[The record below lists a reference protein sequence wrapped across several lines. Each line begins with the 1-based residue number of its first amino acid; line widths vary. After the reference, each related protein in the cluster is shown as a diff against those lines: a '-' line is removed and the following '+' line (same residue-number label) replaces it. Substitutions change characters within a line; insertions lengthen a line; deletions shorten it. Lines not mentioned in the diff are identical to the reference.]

1 MRYAMPN
8 DKIDYS
14 LFLEDYLNDA
24 IEGFQESNRALLA
37 LEKDM
42 SQTDQLDSIFRTVH
56 TLKSSS
62 AMLEFGD
69 IAELAHCSEELLD
82 HMRKKKHPV
91 SREFIDTCF
100 EVIDLLEAMVKERSK
115 KKGKAD
121 AGSRSQSLEL
131 INRITGMI
139 ARLDSADCAPGS
151 GSEEAV
157 RQAAQPLPDA
167 PVIPKI
173 DKIQTVRVKVE
184 LLDSLFNLV
193 GELIINKNRID
204 NLLADTV
211 NKEVKS
217 TLAATDR
224 LIASLQDNVST
235 ARLVAVEEIFQKFPR
250 LVRDLA
256 REQRKEISFV
266 LEGRDIEMDKSVLD
280 TISEP
285 IIHLLKN
292 AVDHAIEQV
301 ETRLALKKPGAGT
314 IRLAA
319 RRTEERILIEVE
331 DDGAG
336 IDVERMIKIAL
347 EKEMITSE
355 EAVEMHEKD
364 IMGLLFRPGFT
375 SADKVTEVSGRGV
388 GLDVVKTSVEKLNGT
403 VDITSKKGEGTRFTL
418 RLPLA
423 QAIMQTLL
431 VGAGSHIFAIPS
443 DMVRETLEVKEGQL
457 KEVGDRSVIILREDI
472 IPYMSL
478 EKALHLPIPEERAG
492 LIAVVLNWGEKL
504 LALGVE
510 SVLDQMENIIK
521 PFDPIARQFSNFS
534 GGIIMG
540 DGKVALLL
548 DVPALFRE
556 I

>member
-1 MRYAMPN
+1 MPD

-14 LFLEDYLNDA
+14 MFLDDYMNDA
-24 IEGFQESNRALLA
+24 IEGFQEANSALLA

-42 SQTDQLDSIFRTVH
+42 SQTEQLDYVFRAVH
-56 TLKSSS
+56 NLKSSS
-62 AMLEFGD
+62 AMLEFSD
-69 IAELAHCSEELLD
+69 IAELAHCSEEMLD
-82 HMRKKKHPV
+82 RLRRKKYPV
-91 SREFIDTCF
+91 GQEIIDMLF
-100 EVIDLLEAMVKERSK
+100 EVIDLLGAMVKERGA
-115 KKGKAD
+115 KKGKTSAESGTRSLDLKENLKRMTAELESAAD
-121 AGSRSQSLEL
+121 IAG
-131 INRITGMI
+131 
-139 ARLDSADCAPGS
+139 PGY
-151 GSEEAV
+151 EEAAK
-157 RQAAQPLPDA
+157 RALQPPSDA
-167 PVIPKI
+167 SEIPKI

-204 NLLADTV
+204 NLLADSSD
-211 NKEVKS
+211 KELKS
-217 TLAATDR
+217 TLAATER
-224 LIASLQDNVST
+224 LIASMQDNVST

-256 REQRKEISFV
+256 RERGKEVDFV

-280 TISEP
+280 TIGEP
-285 IIHLLKN
+285 LIHLLRN
-292 AVDHAIEQV
+292 AVDHAIEPPGM
-301 ETRLALKKPGAGT
+301 RILSGKPKEGA

-319 RRTEERILIEVE
+319 KRTEDRILIEVE

-336 IDVERMIKIAL
+336 IDVEMVKKIGL
-347 EKEMITSE
+347 EKGMITP
-355 EAVEMHEKD
+355 EAAAAMPEKD
-364 IMGLLFRPGFT
+364 ILALIFMPGFT
-375 SADKVTEVSGRGV
+375 SASEVTEISGRGV

-403 VDITSKKGEGTRFTL
+403 VDITTAKGAGARFTL
-418 RLPLA
+418 RLPLT

-431 VGAGSHIFAIPS
+431 VGTGDHIFAIPS
-443 DMVRETLEVKEGQL
+443 DTVTETLEVKEGQL
-457 KEVGDRSVIILREDI
+457 KEIGDRRVLVLREDI
-472 IPYMSL
+472 IPFVGL
-478 EKALHLPIPEERAG
+478 ENALHLPAPENRAD
-492 LIAVVLNWGEKL
+492 LIAVILNWGEKK

-556 I
+556 V